1 MTRAMISSPI
11 SKPQK
16 RSVKIAGH
24 KTSISLEP
32 VFWDLLKARAEA
44 EGRSINQLV
53 EEIDRKR
60 DGNLSSAIRVFL
72 VEHLRD

>member
-1 MTRAMISSPI
+1 MSDR
-11 SKPQK
+11 PQK

-32 VFWDLLKARAEA
+32 VFWDLLKTHAEA

-60 DGNLSSAIRVFL
+60 SGNLSSAILVFL
-72 VEHLRD
+72 VERLRD